1 MIHLK
6 VKALGMG
13 EWAICIFLPIGKVL
27 NLKQNQE
34 STEIK
39 VKEADEYGVKALGM
53 GEWAIPYSS
62 AYRQDS

>member
-1 MIHLK
+1 
-6 VKALGMG
+6 MG
-13 EWAICIFLPIGKVL
+13 KWAICIFLPIGNIL

-53 GEWAIPYSS
+53 EEWAICIFLPIGKILNLK
-62 AYRQDS
+62 QNQ